1 MGRKEVRQ
9 IIPHT
14 RYFEKNVVKCYEGE
28 VQGSITNLKGN
39 LTYLKESWKYFLK
52 QNLYRDINGQIW
64 EEEKSS
70 ENCSV

>member
-14 RYFEKNVVKCYEGE
+14 RYFENNVKCYEGE
-28 VQGSITNLKGN
+28 VQGSITNLKEN

-52 QNLYRDINGQIW
+52 QNLYRDKNGQIW